1 MHINNDFSS
10 PNFSVRTKI
19 IEYIIV
25 HFTEMNFGDA
35 LEKLTTKDSGVS
47 THYLIKEDG
56 QVFQLVDDKHIA
68 WHAGKSAWRGT
79 EALNENSIGIEIDN
93 LGDREF
99 KKLQMQSCIEL
110 SQNLMKKYSIPEKN
124 FIGHSDIA
132 PARKIDPGI
141 FFDWKLCAQNGLGI
155 WHNLPTPKLSKKL
168 FVFGDRGSEIKN
180 LQKNLGKIGYALEVT
195 GAFDLQTNFVVRAFQ
210 SKFCPKII
218 HESGL
223 DFYQNDESK
232 YSWDSFSETVLQ
244 KLLMYFSV

>member
-10 PNFSVRTKI
+10 PNFSVRTKN

-25 HFTEMNFGDA
+25 HFTEMAFDDA
-35 LEKLTTKDSGVS
+35 LAKLTTKDSGVS
-47 THYLIKEDG
+47 AHYLVKEDG
-56 QVFQLVDDKHIA
+56 QVFQLVADEHIA

-99 KKLQMQSCIEL
+99 KEVQMQSCIEL
-110 SQNLMKKYSIPEKN
+110 CQNLTKKYNVPERN

-141 FFDWKLCAQNGLGI
+141 FFDWKLCAQNGLGV
-155 WHNLPTPKLSKKL
+155 WHNLPSPKLSQKL
-168 FVFGDRGSEIKN
+168 FVFGDGGSEIKN
-180 LQKNLGKIGYALEVT
+180 LQKNLGKIGYELEVT
-195 GAFDLQTNFVVRAFQ
+195 CVFDLQTNFVVRSFQ
-210 SKFCPKII
+210 SKFCPEMI
-218 HESGL
+218 HENGL

-232 YSWDSFSETVLQ
+232 YSWDTFSESVLQ
-244 KLLMYFSV
+244 KLLMYF